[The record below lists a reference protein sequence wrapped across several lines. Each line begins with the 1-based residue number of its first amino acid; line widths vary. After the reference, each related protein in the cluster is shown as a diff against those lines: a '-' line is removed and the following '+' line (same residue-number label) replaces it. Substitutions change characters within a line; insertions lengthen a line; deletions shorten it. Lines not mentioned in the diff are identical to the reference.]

1 MTYEGAR
8 GITGPFLG
16 SLGASAAVVGVVAG
30 LGELAGYALRSAS
43 GYLADRSHKYWLVI
57 LVGYLINMLAV
68 PALALAGAW
77 PFAAVLIVLE
87 RAGRAIRRP
96 AVEAMLSHAGQ
107 SIGRGWVFGLNEAMD
122 QGGAT
127 VGPLLAAWMIHRHG
141 GGYHPAFAVLLM
153 PALLCLGTLGFAR
166 VTYPRPQELE
176 RRTARPLTIGNGF
189 SRTYWIYLAGG
200 ALVAAGFADFS
211 LVAFHVSKVG
221 IVAPS
226 TIPLL
231 YAVAMATGAI
241 AALVIGRSLDRC
253 GWPVLVVGFG
263 LSALFAPFAFGR
275 TFTVVLAGIVLWGIG
290 MGAQDS
296 ALKAVLSGIVPP
308 DKRSTAFG
316 VFDTGFGIAWFAGS
330 AVMGFVYERSTFAL
344 VILSVVLQ
352 LAALPF
358 LSIAVRREGE
368 AA

>member
-1 MTYEGAR
+1 
-8 GITGPFLG
+8 
-16 SLGASAAVVGVVAG
+16 
-30 LGELAGYALRSAS
+30 
-43 GYLADRSHKYWLVI
+43 
-57 LVGYLINMLAV
+57 
-68 PALALAGAW
+68 
-77 PFAAVLIVLE
+77 
-87 RAGRAIRRP
+87 
-96 AVEAMLSHAGQ
+96 
-107 SIGRGWVFGLNEAMD
+107 
-122 QGGAT
+122 
-127 VGPLLAAWMIHRHG
+127 
-141 GGYHPAFAVLLM
+141 
-153 PALLCLGTLGFAR
+153 
-166 VTYPRPQELE
+166 LE

-263 LSALFAPFAFGR
+263 LSALFAPCAFGR

-290 MGAQDS
+290 IGTQDS

-316 VFDTGFGIAWFAGS
+316 VFDTGFG
-330 AVMGFVYERSTFAL
+330 VE
-344 VILSVVLQ
+344 
-352 LAALPF
+352 F
-358 LSIAVRREGE
+358 LSSRRATTRRMRLEPARGVGRTRSRDVVGSWCTNEEPAVPCPAH
-368 AA
+368 AAGGT